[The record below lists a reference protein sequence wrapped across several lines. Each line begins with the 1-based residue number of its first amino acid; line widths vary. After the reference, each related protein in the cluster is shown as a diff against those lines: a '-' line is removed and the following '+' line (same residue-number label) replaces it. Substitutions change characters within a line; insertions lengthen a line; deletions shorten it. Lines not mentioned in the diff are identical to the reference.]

1 MTDDFQVDEVVI
13 QRRSGRS
20 KNWAEERLPSLM
32 PGIVEEKEL
41 WIMVPT
47 VPYLQLPATVR
58 LVESGGKGGK

>member
-32 PGIVEEKEL
+32 PGIVEEKNYGL
-41 WIMVPT
+41 WYLR
-47 VPYLQLPATVR
+47 YLQLPATVR

>member
-47 VPYLQLPATVR
+47 VPTAASYGET
-58 LVESGGKGGK
+58 VESGGKGGK